1 MYAPGDVIA
10 NRYVVVSSLGT
21 GNQGEVLRVRDTIEG
36 DEVALKMLAPAATP
50 LGPWAEAQIL
60 RGLVDDHILPIRN
73 ALVHLGQRVIVTEI
87 ALHGSVEDRIN
98 AQPTGLDVGDAIR
111 WTRQACQ
118 GVARAHDMGLIHND
132 LKPGNL
138 FLHERDDCCVADFGY
153 AGQRDAAGVAPVYGG
168 TVATMAPEVAA
179 AWGPGA
185 TATVRADVYSLAAS
199 CFWMLAGRPPHDFT
213 GLTTQ
218 SEMLNWVATV
228 PASRLR
234 EVAPHVPDTIARII
248 DRALSMDPADRP
260 ASALELAAAL
270 GRRIDGRRWI
280 RTDEHAGHH
289 GCWRG
294 RPAGN
299 GSEYVMCMITGATPN
314 ARVIETRHA
323 GSGRKVGG
331 GVAKAT
337 HRTWAAAV
345 RRVMRAVA

>member
-1 MYAPGDVIA
+1 MYAPGDMIA
-10 NRYVVVSSLGT
+10 NRYVVISTLGR
-21 GNQGEVLRVRDTIEG
+21 GAQGEVYRVQDTVEG
-36 DEVALKMLAPAATP
+36 DEVALKMLGPMPSP

-118 GVARAHDMGLIHND
+118 GVARTHDMGLIHND

-153 AGQRDAAGVAPVYGG
+153 AGQRNPAGVAPVYGA
-168 TVATMAPEVAA
+168 TPETMAPEVAA
-179 AWGPGA
+179 AWAGGA
-185 TATVRADVYSLAAS
+185 TATVSADIYSLAAS
-199 CFWMLAGRPPHDFT
+199 CFWMLAGRPPHDLT
-213 GLTTQ
+213 GLAVAQ
-218 SEMLNWVATV
+218 KLHQVATV
-228 PASRLR
+228 PAPRLR
-234 EVAPHVPDTIARII
+234 EIAPHVPDTIARVV
-248 DRALSMDPADRP
+248 DRALSVDPDDRP
-260 ASALELAAAL
+260 ASALDLAAAL
-270 GRRIDGRRWI
+270 GRRIEGRRWM

-294 RPAGN
+294 HPGGN
-299 GSEYVMCMITGATPN
+299 GSEYVMCMTTGATPN

-323 GSGRKVGG
+323 RSGRMVGG
-331 GVAKAT
+331 GAATAT
-337 HRTWAAAV
+337 HRNWAAAV